1 MAQVVERVIG
11 SDEVG
16 GSTPPSSMK
25 SLEVYLRAFFIIG
38 TNLAF
43 LKGKVSQ
50 LLQMGYFAIKI

>member
-1 MAQVVERVIG
+1 MVERVIG